1 MTIRSLDEAFE
12 ASRQCFE
19 SLVGFMSSD
28 QANALSH
35 GALEDHLAST
45 GRALLRQLYQDHLD
59 VRAWQE
65 IPLSVGPVDATGV
78 ARPSLE
84 TGHRRVL
91 DTVFGEVTVKRI
103 AYRSKGQANLHV
115 ADAELNLP
123 VERHSH
129 GIRRLV
135 AIEASRGSFE
145 QAQEAVERTT
155 GQRVGK
161 RQVEQLAQRAAVDFQ
176 EFYEVSPRQRT
187 VVGDVVVLSAD
198 AKGIV
203 MRPDALRR
211 ATAAAN
217 ASAKLVTRLSKGEK
231 RNRKRM
237 AEVASV
243 YEVTPVP
250 RTPLD
255 IMAGDEGHDD
265 DSPAPPKAKNKWL
278 TASVSDDA
286 ATVLAQLFDEAER
299 RDPSH
304 RRTWVAL
311 VDGNNHQI
319 DRIETESLER
329 KVNVTVII
337 DFIHVLEYL
346 WGAAWSFFNEG
357 DNAAERWVKDKA
369 NAVLEGK
376 ASTVAASITR
386 KATRLGLDTGERK
399 NADTCANY
407 LLAKRNYLDY
417 PTALERGWPIA
428 TGIIEGACR
437 FLVKDRLDI
446 TGARWGLEGAEA
458 VLKLRALRS
467 NGDFESYWNMHLDRE
482 RQRVHESRY
491 AGNVIPRAA

>member
-1 MTIRSLDEAFE
+1 M
-12 ASRQCFE
+12 
-19 SLVGFMSSD
+19 
-28 QANALSH
+28 
-35 GALEDHLAST
+35 
-45 GRALLRQLYQDHLD
+45 
-59 VRAWQE
+59 
-65 IPLSVGPVDATGV
+65 
-78 ARPSLE
+78 
-84 TGHRRVL
+84 
-91 DTVFGEVTVKRI
+91 
-103 AYRSKGQANLHV
+103 
-115 ADAELNLP
+115 
-123 VERHSH
+123 
-129 GIRRLV
+129 

-329 KVNVTVII
+329 KVDVTVII

-386 KATRLGLDTGERK
+386 KATRLGLNTGERK

-417 PTALERGWPIA
+417 PTALEWGWPIA

-446 TGARWGLEGAEA
+446 SGSLGARRCRGSLEASSA
-458 VLKLRALRS
+458 TKQRRLRELLEHA
-467 NGDFESYWNMHLDRE
+467 
-482 RQRVHESRY
+482 
-491 AGNVIPRAA
+491 P

>member
-19 SLVGFMSSD
+19 SLVGFMGSD
-28 QANALSH
+28 QASALSH

-65 IPLSVGPVDATGV
+65 VPLSVGPVDAAGV

-103 AYRSKGQANLHV
+103 AYRAKGEANLHV

-129 GIRRLV
+129 GIRRLA

-176 EFYEVSPRQRT
+176 EFYEMSPRQRT
-187 VVGDVVVLSAD
+187 GVGDVVVLSAD

-255 IMAGDEGHDD
+255 IMSGDESHDD
-265 DSPAPPKAKNKWL
+265 DSPSPPKAKNKWL

-329 KVNVTVII
+329 KVDVTIII

-407 LLAKRNYLDY
+407 LLAKRDHLDY

-467 NGDFESYWNMHLDRE
+467 NGDFESYWNVHLDRE

-491 AGNVIPRAA
+491 ADNIIPHAA